1 MLKINDTVILG
12 YIFIISNYCRFHANQ
27 PQFLFQWLINSE
39 GVSSLRK
46 ENNIKVFVNV
56 KEIKKTQEYHI
67 QEISLY
73 HTLGLEMIGWS
84 ILQGMQD
91 KIKSILVIMMN
102 LTIIYDN
109 TIPFPRN

>member
-12 YIFIISNYCRFHANQ
+12 YIFKISNYCRFHANQ
-27 PQFLFQWLINSE
+27 TQFLFQWLI
-39 GVSSLRK
+39 SSLRK
-46 ENNIKVFVNV
+46 ENDIKVFVNV
-56 KEIKKTQEYHI
+56 KEIKKNQEYHI
-67 QEISLY
+67 QEIGLY
-73 HTLGLEMIGWS
+73 PTLGLEMTGWG

-91 KIKSILVIMMN
+91 KIKPILVIMMN